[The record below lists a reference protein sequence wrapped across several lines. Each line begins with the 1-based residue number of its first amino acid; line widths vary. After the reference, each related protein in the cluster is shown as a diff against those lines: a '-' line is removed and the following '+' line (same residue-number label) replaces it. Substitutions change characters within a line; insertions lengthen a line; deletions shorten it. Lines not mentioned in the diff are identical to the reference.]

1 MNKTIIIDDKTIIID
16 DIKGDVEKYDNLMC
30 IPIQP
35 ELEGKF
41 VPPSPFD
48 KLIAAYNDSSI
59 TLEEVYDNLTQDEIR
74 KFEEWRM
81 EQVNDNEIELEL

>member
-1 MNKTIIIDDKTIIID
+1 MNKTIIVE
-16 DIKGDVEKYDNLMC
+16 DIKGDVEQYDNMMC

-41 VPPSPFD
+41 VLPAPFD
-48 KLIAAYNDSSI
+48 KLIAAYNDKSI
-59 TLEEVYDNLTQDEIR
+59 TLEEIYDNLTQDEIR